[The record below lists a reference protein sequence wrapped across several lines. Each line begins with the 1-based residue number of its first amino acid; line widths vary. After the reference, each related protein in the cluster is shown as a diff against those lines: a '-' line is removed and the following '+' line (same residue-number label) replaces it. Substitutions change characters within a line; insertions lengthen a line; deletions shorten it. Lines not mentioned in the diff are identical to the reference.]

1 MSVPGELTGALVA
14 VLGGSGF
21 VGSAVSARLAA
32 RGARVRVVARSPGV
46 PPFPAEVVTTD
57 LTEPGAV
64 AAAVAGA
71 DVVLPLVLFT
81 GGGSWRVS
89 AGDATDATRVNVGIV
104 AEAVDAA
111 RGAVVFA
118 GSTSQ
123 VGPGA
128 PERIDGTETDHP
140 ESEYDRQK
148 CAAERLVLDAGGCSL
163 RLPTV
168 FGPSTGSP
176 DRGVVTAMARRAL
189 AGEPLTV
196 WGAGNVDRDLVF
208 VEDVAE
214 AFAAA
219 VAHAD
224 RLAGRAWLVG
234 SGTGVPVR
242 ALFELVASTVAE
254 LTGRPAV
261 PVVSVPP
268 PPHATA
274 SDFHGLVADPA
285 GLTLATG
292 WRARVPLAAAV
303 SRTVAHLIES
313 SVDGALPGTPNSG

>member
-1 MSVPGELTGALVA
+1 MSVPGELAGTRVA

-32 RGARVRVVARSPGV
+32 LGARVRVVARDPGV
-46 PPFPAEVVTTD
+46 PPFPAEVVAAD
-57 LTEPGAV
+57 LAEPGAV

-81 GGGSWRVS
+81 GGGTWRVAAGS
-89 AGDATDATRVNVGIV
+89 AADAARVNVGIV
-104 AEAVDAA
+104 ADAVDAA
-111 RGAVVFA
+111 RGTVVFA

-128 PERIDGTETDHP
+128 PERIDGTETDRP

-196 WGAGNVDRDLVF
+196 WGAGDVERDLVF

-219 VAHAD
+219 VVHAD

-234 SGTGVPVR
+234 SGAGVAVR
-242 ALFELVASTVAE
+242 ALFELVAATVAE

-261 PVVSVPP
+261 PVRSVPP

-274 SDFHGLVADPA
+274 SDFRSLVADPA
-285 GLTLATG
+285 VLTLATG
-292 WRARVPLAAAV
+292 WRARVPLADAV
-303 SRTVAHLIES
+303 SRTVAHLLQS
-313 SVDGALPGTPNSG
+313 SVDSPTPGTPNPG

>member
-1 MSVPGELTGALVA
+1 MARDLAGTRVA

-21 VGSAVSARLAA
+21 VGSAVAARLAA
-32 RGARVRVVARSPGV
+32 AGARVRVVARAPGA
-46 PPFPAEVVTTD
+46 PPFPAEVVAAD
-57 LTEPGAV
+57 LTAPGAV
-64 AAAVAGA
+64 AAAVSGA

-81 GGGSWRVS
+81 GGGTWRV
-89 AGDATDATRVNVGIV
+89 AEGGAADAARVNVGVV
-104 AEAVDAA
+104 AEAVAA
-111 RGAVVFA
+111 AGAAVVLA

-128 PERIDGTETDHP
+128 PERIDGSEPDRP

-168 FGPSTGSP
+168 FGPATASP

-196 WGAGNVDRDLVF
+196 WGAGDMERDLVF

-234 SGTGVPVR
+234 SGAGVPVR
-242 ALFELVASTVAE
+242 ALFELVAATVARH
-254 LTGRPAV
+254 TGRPAV
-261 PVVSVPP
+261 PVRSVPP
-268 PPHATA
+268 PEHATPL
-274 SDFHGLVADPA
+274 DFRSLVADPSA
-285 GLTLATG
+285 LARATG
-292 WRARVPLAAAV
+292 WRARVPLAEAV
-303 SRTVAHLIES
+303 SRTVTALVQS
-313 SVDGALPGTPNSG
+313 GVDGPSRPPLHPG

>member
-1 MSVPGELTGALVA
+1 MPGELGGALVA

-32 RGARVRVVARSPGV
+32 RGARVRVVARAPGV
-46 PPFPAEVVTTD
+46 PPFPAEVVAAD

-81 GGGSWRVS
+81 GGGTWRVA
-89 AGDATDATRVNVGIV
+89 AGGAADAARVNVGIV
-104 AEAVDAA
+104 AEAVGAA
-111 RGAVVFA
+111 RGTVVFA

-168 FGPSTGSP
+168 FGPSPGSP

-196 WGAGNVDRDLVF
+196 WGAGDVRRDLVF

-242 ALFELVASTVAE
+242 ALFELVAATVAE
-254 LTGRPAV
+254 HTGRPAV
-261 PVVSVPP
+261 PVLSVPP
-268 PPHATA
+268 PPYATA
-274 SDFHGLVADPA
+274 SDFHSLVADPA

-292 WRARVPLAAAV
+292 WRARVPLADAV
-303 SRTVAHLIES
+303 SRTVAHLIQS
-313 SVDGALPGTPNSG
+313 SVDGLRPDTPNRG

>member
-1 MSVPGELTGALVA
+1 MSVQGELAGTLVA

-21 VGSAVSARLAA
+21 VGSAVSARMAA
-32 RGARVRVVARSPGV
+32 RGARVRVVARDPGV
-46 PPFPAEVVTTD
+46 PPFPAEVVATD

-81 GGGSWRVS
+81 GGGTWRV
-89 AGDATDATRVNVGIV
+89 ADGDAADAARVNVGIV
-104 AEAVDAA
+104 AEVVDAA
-111 RGAVVFA
+111 RGTVVFP

-128 PERIDGTETDHP
+128 PERIEGTETDHP

-189 AGEPLTV
+189 SGEPLTV
-196 WGAGNVDRDLVF
+196 WGAGDVERDLVF

-219 VAHAD
+219 VAHPD

-234 SGTGVPVR
+234 SGAGVEVR
-242 ALFELVASTVAE
+242 ALFELVAATVAE

-261 PVVSVPP
+261 PVRSVPP
-268 PPHATA
+268 PPYATA
-274 SDFHGLVADPA
+274 SDFRGLVADPA
-285 GLTLATG
+285 GFTLATG
-292 WRARVPLAAAV
+292 WRARVPLADAV
-303 SRTVAHLIES
+303 ARTVTHLLQS
-313 SVDGALPGTPNSG
+313 SVDGALPSTPKHG

>member
-1 MSVPGELTGALVA
+1 MAGALVA

-32 RGARVRVVARSPGV
+32 RARGAGGGTRPGV
-46 PPFPAEVVTTD
+46 PPFPAELVAAD

-81 GGGSWRVS
+81 GGGTWRS
-89 AGDATDATRVNVGIV
+89 PPGAADAARVNVGIV

-111 RGAVVFA
+111 RGTVVFA

-148 CAAERLVLDAGGCSL
+148 CAAERVVLAAGGCSL

-196 WGAGNVDRDLVF
+196 WGAGDVERDLVF

-234 SGTGVPVR
+234 SGAGVAVR
-242 ALFELVASTVAE
+242 ALFELVAATVAE

-261 PVVSVPP
+261 PVRSVPP
-268 PPHATA
+268 PPYATA
-274 SDFHGLVADPA
+274 SDFRSLVADPA

-292 WRARVPLAAAV
+292 WRARVPLADAV
-303 SRTVAHLIES
+303 SRTVAHLLQS
-313 SVDGALPGTPNSG
+313 SMDSPRPGTPNPA

>member
-1 MSVPGELTGALVA
+1 MTRTLAGTFVA

-32 RGARVRVVARSPGV
+32 KGARVRVVARNPGV
-46 PPFPAEVVTTD
+46 PSFPSEVVAAD

-81 GGGSWRVS
+81 GGGSWRV
-89 AGDATDATRVNVGIV
+89 ADGGADDAARVNVGIV
-104 AEAVDAA
+104 AEAVAEA
-111 RGAVVFA
+111 RGTVVFA

-128 PERIDGTETDHP
+128 PERIDGTETDRP
-140 ESEYDRQK
+140 DSEYDQQK
-148 CAAERLVLDAGGCSL
+148 CAAERLVRDAGGCSL

-196 WGAGNVDRDLVF
+196 WSAGDMERDLVF

-234 SGTGVPVR
+234 SGAGVAVR
-242 ALFELVASTVAE
+242 ALFELIAATVADH
-254 LTGRPAV
+254 TGRPAV
-261 PVVSVPP
+261 PVRSVSP

-274 SDFHGLVADPA
+274 SDFRSLVADPA
-285 GLTLATG
+285 ALTLATG
-292 WRARVPLAAAV
+292 WRPRVPLADAV
-303 SRTVAHLIES
+303 SRTVAHLARS
-313 SVDGALPGTPNSG
+313 SVDSPRSGTPIPG